1 MCKAQ
6 GGLVAILACESG
18 EAVDHDCEFLKDDGE
33 GGADED
39 EIRVAEMMS
48 WKSERRQVAYQLC
61 SLCNIARC
69 RAETFIKRPPV
80 GQWSAARNQ
89 EDALDDP
96 GCRWCNRAERM
107 HVRHDI
113 VTSLLFLGRSDL
125 ELLRIQVLLVRWRA
139 SQLPTMG
146 YGR

>member
-18 EAVDHDCEFLKDDGE
+18 EAVDHDCEFLEDDGE

-48 WKSERRQVAYQLC
+48 WKSERRQVAYQFC

-69 RAETFIKRPPV
+69 RAETVIKGLRLDSDRQCEISKTHWMIP
-80 GQWSAARNQ
+80 AADGATVPNVCTC
-89 EDALDDP
+89 A
-96 GCRWCNRAERM
+96 M
-107 HVRHDI
+107 
-113 VTSLLFLGRSDL
+113 TS
-125 ELLRIQVLLVRWRA
+125 
-139 SQLPTMG
+139 
-146 YGR
+146 